1 VLEPPSGYEPE
12 VNPHDGAPLSVAWNP
27 PGDQLAVAFDV
38 WGIVMYDGETLEI
51 EELYGNGGYFLN
63 GYPGLQSLTW
73 SPDGRFLATDGISF
87 MDGSDI
93 VVRILE
99 VSTGEF
105 TFIPGQ
111 EEIINAVVWS
121 PSGDFIVTGTGRFPT
136 PSQDNSLRIWDTT
149 TYEQIQELLFDTP
162 ITSISWNPNSTQ
174 LAAVDLD
181 GAVYIIDVQG

>member
-1 VLEPPSGYEPE
+1 
-12 VNPHDGAPLSVAWNP
+12 
-27 PGDQLAVAFDV
+27 
-38 WGIVMYDGETLEI
+38 MYDGETLEI